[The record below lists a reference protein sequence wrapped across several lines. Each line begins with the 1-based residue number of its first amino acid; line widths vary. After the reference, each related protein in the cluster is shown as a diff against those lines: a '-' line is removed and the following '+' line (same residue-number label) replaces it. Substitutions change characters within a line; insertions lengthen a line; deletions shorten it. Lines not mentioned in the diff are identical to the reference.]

1 MGSDIGW
8 LSKHRS
14 TPSKLKKYMNIT
26 NLLKAVEVVANTSTS
41 SSDIL
46 RLTRSLEQIKVGNIV
61 VANTFVEMNS
71 FNKQVGDV
79 VYVDSEQRLYVREI
93 NYWKSILDTSIQ
105 AWAWG
110 QGTSGQLGDNTLVA
124 KSSPVSVIGGFTDW
138 VQISA
143 GSSHTAAIR
152 ANGTAWA
159 WGSAAVGQLGDNT
172 LVTRSSP
179 VSVVGGFTDWV
190 QISAGVEHTAAIR
203 TNGTAWAWG
212 SNSVGRLGDNTSVTR
227 SSPVS
232 VVGGFTDWI
241 QISAG
246 SQHTVAIR
254 ANGTAWAWGSATN
267 GRLGDNTTVSKSSPV
282 SVVGG
287 FTDWVQISAGSLHTA
302 AIRANGTAWCWG
314 SGANGRLG
322 DGSGVTRSS
331 PVLVSGDFT
340 DWVQI
345 SAASAAAGDH
355 TAAIRANGTAWCW
368 GSSLTGQLGDNTAV
382 SKSSPVSV
390 VGGFTDWVQISA
402 GGQHTA
408 AIRANGT
415 AWAWGSGTGG
425 RLGDNTTVSKSSPVS
440 AVGGFTDWVQIS
452 AGSEHTA
459 ALR

>member
-1 MGSDIGW
+1 LGSDIGW

-46 RLTRSLEQIKVGNIV
+46 RLTRTLEQIKVGNIV

-190 QISAGVEHTAAIR
+190 
-203 TNGTAWAWG
+203 
-212 SNSVGRLGDNTSVTR
+212 
-227 SSPVS
+227 
-232 VVGGFTDWI
+232 